1 MELGDHSE
9 VNIQLALDDVAEGDI
24 IREPKLISRLNK
36 FPIAEIF
43 SVDYQAI
50 QCTGLGG

>member
-9 VNIQLALDDVAEGDI
+9 VNIQLALDNVAECDV

-36 FPIAEIF
+36 FSIAEMML
-43 SVDYQAI
+43 VDYQTI
-50 QCTGLGG
+50 II